1 MGQSYE
7 LEIPF
12 PEAEGVLDKA
22 AMEAV
27 KERFHQRHE
36 HVYKHAFRNLQIEFT
51 AIRILISQK
60 PVPTPRMEK
69 VREGEWGVPGDKRRT
84 YFDECKGWMESDVY
98 NRENLAASQVIIGPA
113 IVEQTDTTI
122 LIYPD
127 QKAIVDQWGNLIV
140 TMMEPRKT
148 M

>member
-36 HVYKHAFRNLQIEFT
+36 HVYKHAFRNLRIEFT

-60 PVPTPRMEK
+60 PVPTQNGK
-69 VREGEWGVPGDKRRT
+69 VREGEWGVPGDKRRDL
-84 YFDECKGWMESDVY
+84 F
-98 NRENLAASQVIIGPA
+98 
-113 IVEQTDTTI
+113 
-122 LIYPD
+122 
-127 QKAIVDQWGNLIV
+127 
-140 TMMEPRKT
+140 
-148 M
+148 

>member
-51 AIRILISQK
+51 AIRLSLIH
-60 PVPTPRMEK
+60 
-69 VREGEWGVPGDKRRT
+69 
-84 YFDECKGWMESDVY
+84 
-98 NRENLAASQVIIGPA
+98 I
-113 IVEQTDTTI
+113 
-122 LIYPD
+122 
-127 QKAIVDQWGNLIV
+127 
-140 TMMEPRKT
+140 
-148 M
+148 